1 MGKLDQSNKLSLIDA
16 LMKGEKSADIQ
27 KRFNVSKQTVTTYR
41 RNLNPQ
47 LESVPSIKLVS
58 GANLPY
64 GLEKEPR
71 EIAQIQSANEEPE
84 KKEVD
89 INQYYD
95 PVTIGE
101 HLDKVE
107 TVEDTKGHAK
117 IPKSLLNETM
127 KKFKDENKQ
136 TANKKSSKG
145 KPVIQ
150 PDEPVIEEEIED
162 DKKELI
168 TRIRQYVFAFND
180 NKYLNEYIG
189 KDKDKFVLA
198 LNKKSLKELS
208 NILEY
213 IQFHVRN
220 KGGSDRF
227 IETGI
232 TTLFLIIEKIGNKT
246 GFELDGLTKEVAD
259 DLKDPTSDLK
269 RAIIEISI
277 EMDTAKYFNSPKV
290 DLLLN
295 LSQKLLF
302 THQKNKHLKAL
313 QPSNVIVNNAPIPK
327 PSVEVFL
334 KSGLD
339 TELKNKYN
347 DL

>member
-1 MGKLDQSNKLSLIDA
+1 MGKLDDIKKLELVDA
-16 LMKGEKSADIQ
+16 LMKGGKSSDLQ
-27 KRFNVSKQTVTTYR
+27 KQFGVSKQTITTYK
-41 RNLNPQ
+41 RNMKP
-47 LESVPSIKLVS
+47 ESEKPIENKIEPLKEIDENKDVDISIYYDPLS
-58 GANLPY
+58 MGEH
-64 GLEKEPR
+64 LEKES
-71 EIAQIQSANEEPE
+71 QITDS
-84 KKEVD
+84 
-89 INQYYD
+89 
-95 PVTIGE
+95 
-101 HLDKVE
+101 
-107 TVEDTKGHAK
+107 KGHAK

-127 KKFKDENKQ
+127 KMFKEEHKEIVNN
-136 TANKKSSKG
+136 NKKTVKG
-145 KPVIQ
+145 KRNDVKPVLSQ
-150 PDEPVIEEEIED
+150 HNAEEEVEDIED

-168 TRIRQYVFAFND
+168 ARIRQYVFAFND

-189 KDKDKFVLA
+189 KDKDKYVLA
-198 LNKKSLKELS
+198 LNKKSLKELG

-220 KGGSDRF
+220 KGGSDKF

-232 TTLFLIIEKIGNKT
+232 TTLFLIIEKVGNKA
-246 GFELDGLTKEVAD
+246 GFELDGLTKDITE
-259 DLKDPTSDLK
+259 DLREPSSDLK
-269 RAIIEISI
+269 RAIIELSI

-302 THQKNKHLKAL
+302 THQKNKHMRAL
-313 QPSNVIVNNAPIPK
+313 QPSEVVVNNAPIPK

>member
-1 MGKLDQSNKLSLIDA
+1 MGKLDDIKKLELVDA
-16 LMKGEKSADIQ
+16 LMKGGKSSDLQ
-27 KRFNVSKQTVTTYR
+27 KQFGVSKQTITTYK
-41 RNLNPQ
+41 RNMKPENTKPI
-47 LESVPSIKLVS
+47 ENKIEPV
-58 GANLPY
+58 
-64 GLEKEPR
+64 KEID
-71 EIAQIQSANEEPE
+71 EN
-84 KKEVD
+84 KDVD
-89 INQYYD
+89 ISQYYD
-95 PVTIGE
+95 PLSMGE
-101 HLDKVE
+101 HLEKESQITDS
-107 TVEDTKGHAK
+107 KGHAK

-127 KKFKDENKQ
+127 KMFKEEHKEIVSK
-136 TANKKSSKG
+136 NKKNVKG
-145 KPVIQ
+145 KKEEVKPVLSQ
-150 PDEPVIEEEIED
+150 HNAEEEVEDIED

-168 TRIRQYVFAFND
+168 ARIRQYVFAFND

-189 KDKDKFVLA
+189 KDKDKYVLA
-198 LNKKSLKELS
+198 LNKKSLKELG

-220 KGGSDRF
+220 KGGSDKF

-232 TTLFLIIEKIGNKT
+232 TTLFLIIEKVGNKA
-246 GFELDGLTKEVAD
+246 GFELDGLTKDITE
-259 DLKDPTSDLK
+259 DLREPSSDLK
-269 RAIIEISI
+269 RAIIELSI

-302 THQKNKHLKAL
+302 THQKNKHMRAL
-313 QPSNVIVNNAPIPK
+313 QPSEVVVNNAPIPK